1 MSQADPN
8 GIDKELV
15 ATKSWDTQVVAR
27 LMGWARPHRR
37 EFVVSFLILV
47 GLFLVELAG
56 PYVWRLVLDGPVADV
71 GTGTVD
77 AESALTTLF
86 GLGGLYAGLAIAQ
99 AVLSYFEVSQLAKT
113 GERVVHDLRTTLFNH
128 LQRQDL
134 DYFDR
139 RATGS
144 IVTRLSSDVKNLS
157 ELFTS
162 GLVVLLFDVIKI
174 VVLIGVL
181 FWIHTELAIV
191 VTVLTPVLIA
201 ISILFRGGARRGFR
215 LVRAHLSKLN
225 GYLQEVLSG
234 VRMVQMFHR
243 EERVSKRFAEHLDGY
258 LTANLRTLLLFSLFF
273 PAISLTVFAIQIA
286 VLRVSGSEL
295 IRGELEIGVFY
306 QFWFYLALLVSP
318 IRELGER
325 YNVLQAALASAERVF
340 QVLDTEPQVKAEPG
354 ARDAGELRGAAE
366 SGDALIAFEHVD
378 FHYNE
383 GTPVLQDVSFDLP
396 EGETIAVV
404 GPTGAG
410 KSTIVNLLLRFHD
423 PTAGR
428 VRFAGTDL
436 RELDPQSLRRQCGL
450 VLQEE
455 FLFEGT
461 VRENLALGRP
471 EVTDAALERALEM
484 ACAQDLV
491 ARMADGLDTR
501 LGERGQELSKGER
514 QLLSIARALAADPRL
529 VILDEATASIDSE
542 TEARIE
548 EATRNLLSGRSSL
561 VIAHRLSTI
570 QSADRILVLH
580 HGRVRESGTHRELL
594 EAGGLYARL
603 YELQFA
609 EDDGAS
615 A

>member
-15 ATKSWDTQVVAR
+15 ATKSWDSQVVAR
-27 LMGWARPHRR
+27 LLGWARPHRR
-37 EFVVSFLILV
+37 EFVLSFVILV

-56 PYVWRLVLDGPVADV
+56 PYVWRLVLDGPVAGV
-71 GTGTVD
+71 GAGTVD
-77 AESALTTLF
+77 SESAFTSLAR
-86 GLGGLYAGLAIAQ
+86 LGGLYAVLALAQ
-99 AVLSYFEVSQLAKT
+99 AVLSYFEVAQLART
-113 GERVVHDLRTTLFNH
+113 GERVIHDLRTALFDH
-128 LQRQDL
+128 LQKQDL

-144 IVTRLSSDVKNLS
+144 IVTRLTSDVKNLS

-181 FWIHTELAIV
+181 FWIHTELALV

-340 QVLDTEPQVKAEPG
+340 QVLDTEPEVRAGPG
-354 ARDAGELRGAAE
+354 ARDAGDLRGDGDA
-366 SGDALIAFEHVD
+366 SDALISFEHVD

-383 GTPVLQDVSFDLP
+383 GTPVLQDVSFQLP

-423 PTAGR
+423 STAGH
-428 VRFAGTDL
+428 VRFAGVDL

-471 EVTDAALERALEM
+471 GVTDAALDRALEM
-484 ACAQDLV
+484 ACAKDLV

-548 EATRNLLSGRSSL
+548 EATRNLISGRSSL

-609 EDDGAS
+609 DDAGAS
-615 A
+615 S